1 MRRLLKTL
9 GVAVLIGAFVLLP
22 LAASRPTALHVERS
36 ASIAAPAEAI
46 FPLIEDFRRWE
57 PWSPYE
63 GRDPNMKRTYSGPPS
78 GPGAVYAWEGN
89 RDIGKGRMEIA
100 ESAPPSRVTLK
111 LDFSEPFEAHNTVV
125 FTLVPEGD
133 ATRVTWAM
141 DGENS
146 FVAKL
151 LGLFIDMDDMIGR
164 DFEAGLANLK
174 SLAEG

>member
-1 MRRLLKTL
+1 MLRKLGLALLVGL
-9 GVAVLIGAFVLLP
+9 AALL
-22 LAASRPTALHVERS
+22 LYVASRPDTFRVERS
-36 ASIAAPAEAI
+36 ASIAAAPEEI
-46 FPLIEDFRRWE
+46 FPMIEDFHRWG

-63 GRDPNMKRTYSGPPS
+63 KRDPAMKRTYSGAPS

-100 ESAPPSRVTLK
+100 ESSPPSRVALK

-141 DGENS
+141 DGRNA
-146 FVAKL
+146 FVSKL
-151 LGLFIDMDDMIGR
+151 MGLVLDMDDMIGR

-174 SLAEG
+174 SLAEQ

>member
-1 MRRLLKTL
+1 MLRRLGL
-9 GVAVLIGAFVLLP
+9 ALLVG
-22 LAASRPTALHVERS
+22 LAALLLYVASRPDTFRVERS
-36 ASIAAPAEAI
+36 ASIAAAPEAI
-46 FPLIEDFRRWE
+46 FPMIEDFHRWG

-63 GRDPNMKRTYSGPPS
+63 KRDPAMKRTYSGAPS

-100 ESAPPSRVTLK
+100 ESSPPSRVALK

-141 DGENS
+141 DGRNA
-146 FVAKL
+146 FVSKL
-151 LGLFIDMDDMIGR
+151 MGLVLDMDDMIGR

-174 SLAEG
+174 SLAEQ

>member
-1 MRRLLKTL
+1 MLRKLGLALLVGL
-9 GVAVLIGAFVLLP
+9 AALL
-22 LAASRPTALHVERS
+22 LYVASRPDTFRVERS
-36 ASIAAPAEAI
+36 ASIAAAPEEI
-46 FPLIEDFRRWE
+46 FPMIEDFHRWG

-63 GRDPNMKRTYSGPPS
+63 KRDPAMKRTYGGAPS

-100 ESAPPSRVTLK
+100 ESSPPSRLALK

-125 FTLVPEGD
+125 FTLALEGH

-141 DGENS
+141 DGRNA
-146 FVAKL
+146 FVSKL
-151 LGLFIDMDDMIGR
+151 MGLVLDMDDMIGR

-174 SLAEG
+174 SLAEQ